1 MNMERPDLKTVAVAQ
16 PDEALDRLA
25 AGFFPNFATV
35 RSALEAG
42 RIGVWSW
49 DIASNE
55 VTWSSNMEAIHRLA
69 PGAFD
74 GTYAFFERDVHEE
87 DRPRVVEAIRE
98 ALRTGKPYWVRYRV
112 KSGSQR
118 DDCWIESSGQVI
130 FEHGVAVRMLG
141 ICHEVTERIRL
152 QEELRSR
159 AKQQEALAQ
168 LGERALT
175 ETDIERLL
183 NDVVSTVALTLPVD
197 FVKVL
202 ELMPGDSDLL
212 LRAGFGWKQGNIGSI
227 VMSKAHDDYA
237 RYILS
242 ASVPVV
248 TTDFAAE
255 TRFNVP
261 RYLHAH
267 RCVSGMSTIVAGP
280 DGRAYGVLGVCTA
293 RRREFSAQDLSF
305 LAAVANLVAGVIQRR
320 QLEQRHEL
328 MIRELRHRSGN
339 LFSQLLALF
348 SQTAR
353 SSRTM
358 AELTANYQARVMA
371 LANAHRLITEAGW
384 KSTSLNELLRLVLGP
399 FLDRTSFSG
408 PYVDLEPDPT
418 FSLSAALHE
427 LASNAVKHGSL
438 STPHGRLEL
447 RWSVAPTNRGMTLTF
462 DWVER
467 DGPPVRRPRRSGFG
481 SRLIALVIERQLN
494 GEVHSAYTRDGFTIR
509 MVVPLTHE
517 RWPTRAVDAA
527 TQSEPER
534 TSRETG

>member
-1 MNMERPDLKTVAVAQ
+1 MGMERPDLKSVTVAQ
-16 PDEALDRLA
+16 PDGAPDQVA
-25 AGFFPNFATV
+25 AVFFPNFATV

-42 RIGVWSW
+42 RIGVWAW
-49 DIASNE
+49 DIATNA
-55 VTWSSNMEAIHRLA
+55 VTWSSNMEAIHGLA
-69 PGAFD
+69 PGTFD
-74 GTYAFFERDVHEE
+74 GTYAFFERDVHAD
-87 DRPRVVEAIRE
+87 DRPRVVQAIRE
-98 ALRTGKPYWVRYRV
+98 ALRSGKPYWVRYRV
-112 KSGSQR
+112 GSGPQR
-118 DDCWIESSGQVI
+118 EDCWIEASGQVI
-130 FEHGVAVRMLG
+130 FERGVPARMVG

-168 LGERALT
+168 LAERAVA
-175 ETDIERLL
+175 EIDIERLL
-183 NDVVSTVALTLPVD
+183 NDVASTVALTLPFD

-202 ELMPGDSDLL
+202 ELMPCDTDLL
-212 LRAGFGWKQGNIGSI
+212 LRAGFGWKQGCIGSI
-227 VMSKAHDDYA
+227 VMSKQRDDYA

-242 ASVPVV
+242 ASAPVV
-248 TTDFAAE
+248 TADFGAE
-255 TRFNVP
+255 TRFTVP
-261 RYLHAH
+261 HYLHAH
-267 RCVSGMSTIVAGP
+267 GCVSGVSTIIAGP
-280 DGRAYGVLGVCTA
+280 DGRAYGVLGGCTA
-293 RRREFSAQDLSF
+293 RPREFTAQDLSF

-358 AELTANYQARVMA
+358 AELTSNYQARVMA

-408 PYVDLEPDPT
+408 PHVDLEPDPT

-447 RWSVAPTNRGMTLTF
+447 SWSVAPTSRGMTLTF

-467 DGPPVRRPRRSGFG
+467 DGPPVRRPRRTGFG
-481 SRLIALVIERQLN
+481 SRLIGLVIERQMN
-494 GEVHSAYTRDGFTIR
+494 GEVRSAYTRDGFTIR
-509 MVVPLTHE
+509 MIVPLTHE
-517 RWPTRAVDAA
+517 RWPSRAVDAA
-527 TQSEPER
+527 TQSE
-534 TSRETG
+534 GA